1 MRIAV
6 SGSAGVG
13 KTTLAGRL
21 AEHLQVAFIPEHYEP
36 FFDAPGKFNS
46 LPPVLAQLFF
56 EVLEAK
62 RARELAARTFIVDR
76 CPIDLFNLWVAKG
89 TVAQAGDTER
99 FHAACRSYCADYDFV
114 VVPPWGEIPL
124 APLDR
129 PTGRQRRVLNPW
141 VQLRNHA
148 AILGLARLWLPPGRV
163 IELPAAIMDVEARVE
178 FVADRARSIKASGR

>member
-21 AEHLQVAFIPEHYEP
+21 AGHLQLAFIPEHYEP

-46 LPPVLAQLFF
+46 PPPVLARWFF

-62 RARELAARTFIVDR
+62 RARELAAGAFVVDR
-76 CPIDLFNLWVAKG
+76 CPTDLFNLWVAKG
-89 TVAQAGDTER
+89 LAAQTEDTQR
-99 FHAACRSYCADYDFV
+99 FYAACRSYCADYDLV
-114 VVPPWGEIPL
+114 VIPPWGEIPL

-129 PTGRQRRVLNPW
+129 PTGRQHRVLNPW

-148 AILGLARLWLPPGRV
+148 AILGLARLWLPPEQV
-163 IELPAAIMDVEARVE
+163 VELPAALSSVQARVE
-178 FVADRARSIKASGR
+178 FVADRARLINPLF

>member
-21 AEHLQVAFIPEHYEP
+21 AGHLQVALIPEHYEP

-46 LPPVLAQLFF
+46 PPPVLARWFF

-62 RARELAARTFIVDR
+62 RTRELAARAFVVDR

-89 TVAQAGDTER
+89 LAAQAEDTQR
-99 FHAACRSYCADYDFV
+99 FYAACRSYCADYDFV
-114 VVPPWGEIPL
+114 VIPPWGEIPL

-148 AILGLARLWLPPGRV
+148 AILGLARLWLPPERV
-163 IELPAAIMDVEARVE
+163 IELPAAITDPEARAG
-178 FVADRARSIKASGR
+178 FVADRASLGLVRR